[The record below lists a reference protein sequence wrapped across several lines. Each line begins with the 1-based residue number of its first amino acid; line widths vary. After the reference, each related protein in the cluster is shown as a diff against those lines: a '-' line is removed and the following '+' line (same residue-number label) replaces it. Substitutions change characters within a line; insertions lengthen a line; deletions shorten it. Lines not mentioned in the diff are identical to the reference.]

1 MDENKFEG
9 NDYENKTAL
18 IANKNNNYD
27 KATRAVCL
35 AKQIDI

>member
-1 MDENKFEG
+1 MDENKFGG